1 MAKARTHDTATN
13 PEPHTMS
20 TMEAFFTATLT
31 TQVET
36 ITTAITAAETHI
48 ALPIGELLVFS
59 PLQVNKSY
67 KLNPDG

>member
-1 MAKARTHDTATN
+1 
-13 PEPHTMS
+13 MS